1 MPSSPLTRRSLVT
14 ELKAESAHKRG
25 HSFERK
31 YSLKAKDDD
40 LFLFNELQNRERDN
54 FLLHSC
60 DDFDES
66 ISKLRY
72 VSDFN
77 LGITI
82 PVRTERNGLLDAD
95 GEKNDYDWLLTP
107 PDTPLFPSL
116 DDDVSQSPNSSRGR
130 TRSQPIPISNI
141 SMSARPK
148 RSSESPH
155 RLSSSPS
162 SNYSVS
168 RPRSR
173 PSSVP
178 HSSPPPILRSA
189 THLRRPST
197 PPTKSL
203 PSAQMSLTPP
213 SRRIST
219 GSSMQKVTGKAGM
232 SPVKANRGNSA
243 SPKLRG
249 WPSNLP
255 GFSTDVPPNLR
266 TSLTDQSATRVRGS
280 SPISGNGRGSMSKYG
295 RQSMS
300 PSSSRSTISPRNSEG
315 DKFSYISKPSASSS
329 QEDDAQSHASAGVL
343 VNTATRK
350 YQNFAHNRALGF
362 SKKPSGSLSASFAP
376 KRSFDFAC
384 RQMDHNRTPQNMF
397 RPLLSSVPATT
408 FYSAKTSSVHG
419 SMLSRN
425 SSLTTSSNA
434 TSEHGAHFPLD
445 LEDADHDQSDL
456 AGKWDRRKIT
466 GFQEEVFIL
475 DKLDEVN
482 EDTCHNTYSGKCQSS
497 IGIFDESMPSK
508 VDSKLNKSMA
518 DDGVAGNTVACQDAS
533 FAYEILDIY
542 AGKKVSICLKCGKY
556 FDLMDMDVCQECLAS
571 CCLVNSK
578 ESETNATSQEINSIE
593 RLCICLKC
601 GKSFMVMDMVV
612 DVCQECYAIHGAIA
626 SEASGTRQ
634 VASRDDPN
642 GALCHQVQREMGM
655 PVLHH
660 SRPHSTLE
668 EHGQIREIP
677 ATDFSMDSG
686 INLMIHKENL
696 TKQEVLIPNESND
709 LDSYCKNE
717 SSLSL
722 QTPCPNDRVDNSE
735 GMGIAILLTDRSS
748 SRKQHLVLGN
758 NISLTNILC
767 TEPSYGVDVNIMK
780 HNVGNDNSFASS
792 SVELGS
798 SGQKDALILHQLS
811 NRKDEMDNVRCGS
824 HITAHSDLENFPGT
838 YRPLY
843 TEIETEQVSSC
854 INPGLENDVENKRLN
869 AEMSENSSGYSC
881 LSGLKYAYAEQAA
894 VCTDE
899 SCSASSTLASGG
911 MLLQLGEED
920 TLKMHDTS
928 ISGNPGR
935 SCISCQNM
943 DEVCF
948 HYSEGGNEKIEKPT
962 SNQGAPLIE
971 DNYMVTDVETSSL
984 PIVTLRQQNEIV
996 SYQDAQIECTTA
1008 EMILCREAFLED
1020 SISKSLVKDVL
1031 PSELESKFS
1040 QDFSYEEPITIES
1053 PRKQVQR
1060 CFTLEE
1066 ATDTILFCSAI
1077 VHDIANKAATIAV
1090 DKDLALYDSSHRL
1103 ITFLGN
1109 TVSNHKDFRKASSG
1123 RTQSPR
1129 RVKRKKQ
1136 ETADKMPS
1144 VEPTNNVINS
1154 EITSCD
1160 NQVTHSID
1168 SAKPPKPESKCN
1180 CTVM

>member
-1 MPSSPLTRRSLVT
+1 MPSSPLTRHCPVT
-14 ELKAESAHKRG
+14 ELKAQSAHKRG
-25 HSFERK
+25 HSFESK

-40 LFLFNELQNRERDN
+40 LFLFNEVQNRERDN

-72 VSDFN
+72 LSDFN

-82 PVRTERNGLLDAD
+82 PVRTERSGLLDAD

-116 DDDVSQSPNSSRGR
+116 DDDVSQSPNASRGR

-155 RLSSSPS
+155 RLSSSPR

-178 HSSPPPILRSA
+178 RSSPPPILRPA
-189 THLRRPST
+189 THSRKPST

-203 PSAQMSLTPP
+203 PSAQLSLTPP
-213 SRRIST
+213 SQRIST
-219 GSSMQKVTGKAGM
+219 GSSMQKFTSKGSM

-249 WPSNLP
+249 WQSNLP

-280 SPISGNGRGSMSKYG
+280 SPISDNGRGSVSKYG
-295 RQSMS
+295 RRSMS

-315 DKFSYISKPSASSS
+315 NKFSSISKPSASSS
-329 QEDDAQSHASAGVL
+329 QEDDAQSHASAGVFP
-343 VNTATRK
+343 NTATRK

-376 KRSFDFAC
+376 KRSFDFAR
-384 RQMDHNRTPQNMF
+384 RQTDHHRTPQNMF

-408 FYSAKTSSVHG
+408 FYSAKTSNAHG

-425 SSLTTSSNA
+425 SSLTTCSNA
-434 TSEHGAHFPLD
+434 TSEHRAHFPLD

-456 AGKWDRRKIT
+456 AGKWDRTKMPA
-466 GFQEEVFIL
+466 FQEEVFIL

-482 EDTCHNTYSGKCQSS
+482 EDPCHSTYTGKCQTS
-497 IGIFDESMPSK
+497 IGIFDESMLSK
-508 VDSKLNKSMA
+508 VDSQLDDSMA
-518 DDGVAGNTVACQDAS
+518 DDGVAGNTVACQDVS
-533 FAYEILDIY
+533 FANEILDIY
-542 AGKKVSICLKCGKY
+542 AGKKMSICLKCGKY
-556 FDLMDMDVCQECLAS
+556 FNLMDMDVCQECLAS
-571 CCLVNSK
+571 CCLANSK
-578 ESETNATSQEINSIE
+578 ESEINATSQEINSIG

-601 GKSFMVMDMVV
+601 GKSFRVMDMVV
-612 DVCQECYAIHGAIA
+612 DVCQECYAIHGLI
-626 SEASGTRQ
+626 ASGTRQ

-642 GALCHQVQREMGM
+642 GALHHEIQREMGK
-655 PVLHH
+655 PALHH
-660 SRPHSTLE
+660 SRPHSTLK
-668 EHGQIREIP
+668 EHGQISERP
-677 ATDFSMDSG
+677 APDFSMDSG
-686 INLMIHKENL
+686 VHLMTLKNKENL
-696 TKQEVLIPNESND
+696 SKQEVLMPNELND

-717 SSLSL
+717 SSQSL

-758 NISLTNILC
+758 NISLTNILFM
-767 TEPSYGVDVNIMK
+767 EPSYGVDVNIMK
-780 HNVGNDNSFASS
+780 HSVGNDNSFATS

-798 SGQKDALILHQLS
+798 SGQKDVLILHQLS
-811 NRKDEMDNVRCGS
+811 NRKDEMDNVRCDS

-854 INPGLENDVENKRLN
+854 VNLGLENNVENKLN
-869 AEMSENSSGYSC
+869 AEKSENSSGYSG
-881 LSGLKYAYAEQAA
+881 LSGLKHAYAEQAA
-894 VCTDE
+894 VSTDE
-899 SCSASSTLASGG
+899 SCYASSTLASSG

-920 TLKMHDTS
+920 TLEMHDTS

-948 HYSEGGNEKIEKPT
+948 QNSGGNEKTEKLT

-971 DNYMVTDVETSSL
+971 DNYMVTDVETSSSL
-984 PIVTLRQQNEIV
+984 IVTLDQQNEII
-996 SYQDAQIECTTA
+996 SYQDAQIDCITP
-1008 EMILCREAFLED
+1008 EMTICLEAFLED
-1020 SISKSLVKDVL
+1020 SISKTLVKDVL
-1031 PSELESKFS
+1031 PSELESKIS
-1040 QDFSYEEPITIES
+1040 QDFSDEEPVTIES

-1066 ATDTILFCSAI
+1066 ATDAILFCSAI

-1090 DKDLALYDSSHRL
+1090 DKDLALYDSSHQL
-1103 ITFLGN
+1103 ITFLGS

-1123 RTQSPR
+1123 RTPSPR

-1144 VEPTNNVINS
+1144 VEPTNNVLNS
-1154 EITSCD
+1154 EITSYD

-1168 SAKPPKPESKCN
+1168 SVKPPKPESKCN